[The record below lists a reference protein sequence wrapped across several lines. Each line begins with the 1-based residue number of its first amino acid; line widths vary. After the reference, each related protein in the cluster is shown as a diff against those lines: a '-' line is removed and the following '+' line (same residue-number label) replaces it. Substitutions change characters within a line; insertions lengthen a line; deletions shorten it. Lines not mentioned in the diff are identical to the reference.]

1 MDVTTGT
8 TSRSMERSRI
18 SLPRAGLGVLL
29 AGTLVTG
36 ALLGAAA
43 YAGISTAASSAT
55 ADAAIVAPLP
65 NEPAFIRDARIE
77 VGTGPLVGDT
87 RGVPAKSLKSQDAPS
102 TPSGTAKHARGHGPL
117 E

>member
-1 MDVTTGT
+1 
-8 TSRSMERSRI
+8 MERSRI

-43 YAGISTAASSAT
+43 YAGISKAASSAT
-55 ADAAIVAPLP
+55 ADAAIVAPVP
-65 NEPAFIRDARIE
+65 REPAFIRDARIE
-77 VGTGPLVGDT
+77 VGNGPLVGDT

-102 TPSGTAKHARGHGPL
+102 TPSGTAKHAHGHGPL

>member
-1 MDVTTGT
+1 M

-36 ALLGAAA
+36 ALLGCAA

-77 VGTGPLVGDT
+77 VGNGPLVGDT

-102 TPSGTAKHARGHGPL
+102 TPSGTAKHAHGHGPL

>member
-1 MDVTTGT
+1 MTTGT

-77 VGTGPLVGDT
+77 VGNGPLVGDT

-102 TPSGTAKHARGHGPL
+102 TPSGTAKHAHGHGPL

>member
-1 MDVTTGT
+1 
-8 TSRSMERSRI
+8 MERSRI
-18 SLPRAGLGVLL
+18 SLRRAGLGVLL

-77 VGTGPLVGDT
+77 VGNGPLVGDT

-102 TPSGTAKHARGHGPL
+102 TPSGTAKHAHGHGPL

>member
-1 MDVTTGT
+1 MTTGM

-77 VGTGPLVGDT
+77 VGNGPLVGDT

-102 TPSGTAKHARGHGPL
+102 TPSGTAKHAHGHGPL